1 MGSVGGDYNGP
12 MIDHVSLPVR
22 DLERST
28 GFYETVLSTIG
39 FKKMMD
45 MPSTVGFG
53 RKHPAFWL
61 NHRPNLNEG
70 SIDDGF
76 HVCLR
81 TRAVDD
87 VQAFHAAAMAAGA
100 QDDGPPGPRPLYSPS
115 YYAAFIRDPDGHRIE
130 VVTFVDPA

>member
-1 MGSVGGDYNGP
+1 

-22 DLERST
+22 DLERSKA
-28 GFYETVLSTIG
+28 FYEAVLSTIG

-61 NHRPNLNEG
+61 NHRPQVNQSG
-70 SIDDGF
+70 IDDGF

-81 TRAVDD
+81 APSVDEM
-87 VQAFHAAAMAAGA
+87 QAFHAAAIAEGA
-100 QDDGPPGPRPLYSPS
+100 TCDGPPGPRPQYSPS
-115 YYAAFIRDPDGHRIE
+115 YYAAFIRDRDGNRIE
-130 VVTFVDPA
+130 VVTFVKAS